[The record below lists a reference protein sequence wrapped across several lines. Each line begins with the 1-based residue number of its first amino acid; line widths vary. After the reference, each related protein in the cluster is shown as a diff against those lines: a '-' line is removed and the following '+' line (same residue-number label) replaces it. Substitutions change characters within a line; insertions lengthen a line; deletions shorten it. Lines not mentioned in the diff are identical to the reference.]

1 MVKVALKG
9 TAELEQF
16 NKVIQKAQGLTERK
30 RYYISNYGYKNF
42 IDVVNGTSET
52 LIPDPENYDKHHLE
66 NIIEWWKNK
75 ATNRFISL
83 KNENRVRTE
92 IEVWTSGKEID
103 IIR

>member
-1 MVKVALKG
+1 
-9 TAELEQF
+9 
-16 NKVIQKAQGLTERK
+16 LTEQK
-30 RYYISNYGYKNF
+30 RYYVSDYGVANFKDIVLGKTDQIVKN
-42 IDVVNGTSET
+42 
-52 LIPDPENYDKHHLE
+52 ENYDKHHLE

>member
-1 MVKVALKG
+1 
-9 TAELEQF
+9 LEQF

-30 RYYISNYGYKNF
+30 RYYISNYWYKNF
-42 IDVVNGTSET
+42 IDVVNGVSDT
-52 LIPDPENYDKHHLE
+52 LVPDPENFDKFHMK